1 MTMGDGGRSAGGG
14 RVARRPV
21 TRLLADFVIVT
32 LIALSTVM
40 VTNAPVAA
48 TVPGTPGVPQA
59 SSVVFAEDF
68 QNGSSPNSVVRLT
81 GYTGVGNQKY
91 TAAAG
96 WLTGCNG
103 WIASAGQSVT
113 ASAPVA
119 DCGATQSWW
128 NDSQRLAQAIGMFR
142 GQTAA
147 QAVNNYADTA
157 YTSNNPGAGL
167 VEFQTASNIPLT
179 VTNRFLTFSVDV
191 AAANCA
197 SGAPLLQFSLLNSAG
212 AATAVGSQINA
223 CTSSTTVTPPA
234 LGNATASAIR
244 VGTYTSNGALLFS
257 GSSVGV
263 RMVNNYGSGT
273 GNDHTFDNIRI
284 LDVTPQLDKSFS
296 PTTRITG
303 ETSTLTLTV
312 TNTSELAAKNGWS
325 FTDTLPTGLRV
336 SGTASTTCPSPT
348 LSASVGGSSV
358 ALTANLSAG
367 MASCTITVPVTSTT
381 AGTYTNGP
389 SNITSAGLNPP
400 AAATVTF
407 AAPAPSISIVKSA
420 QPAGVADYVVG
431 QTVNY
436 SFLVTNTGNVPLT
449 NVTVNE
455 GAFTGTGAMSAVT
468 CPAGAASMAVG
479 AQITCTASY
488 VVTQA
493 DFDAGSLTNSATAT
507 GTPTAGSPPTSS
519 PSQVTIP
526 SDGLEPAISLV
537 KSASPTT
544 VTAAG
549 ETVEYS
555 FRVRNDG
562 NVTLRDIAVAEHDF
576 SGHGELSAIA
586 CPTGTSRLAPQA
598 SVTCTASYVVTQDDV
613 DAGAVTNTATAAGTP
628 PVGAAVISELST
640 AEVGATASAA
650 LTLNKSV
657 SPTWITRAGENVT
670 YSFVVKNTGNV
681 TMSNVAVNETDFSG
695 TGAAPVASCPTAA
708 TSLAPGDSVTCT
720 ATYTATQADVDARTI
735 TNTAIAQAVP
745 PTGVVASS
753 APSSATVSVFV
764 VVLPLTGGTSTDQV
778 LILGAS
784 TVLVAII
791 MAIWHRRRTRRRAGR
806 TTRRGASITP

>member
-1 MTMGDGGRSAGGG
+1 MGKPGGTGRSAVGSAVRTVLG
-14 RVARRPV
+14 VAV
-21 TRLLADFVIVT
+21 AGLLAVGAVT
-32 LIALSTVM
+32 VSTG
-40 VTNAPVAA
+40 PVEA
-48 TVPGTPGVPQA
+48 TVPGTPGVPQS
-59 SSVVFAEDF
+59 SSVIYAEDF
-68 QNGSSPNSVVRLT
+68 QNRPGPTPIVRLT
-81 GYTGVGNQKY
+81 GYTGVTGQTY

-113 ASAPVA
+113 AAAPVA
-119 DCGATQSWW
+119 DCGATQAWW

-147 QAVNNYADTA
+147 QAANNYADTA
-157 YTSNNPGAGL
+157 YTSNNPGVGL
-167 VEFQTASNIPLT
+167 VEFQTATNIPFT
-179 VTNRFLTFSVDV
+179 ATNRFVTFSVDV

-223 CTSSTTVTPPA
+223 CTSTTTVTPPA

-303 ETSTLTLTV
+303 QTSTLTLTI

-325 FTDTLPTGLRV
+325 FTDALPTGLTV
-336 SGTASTTCPSPT
+336 AAAASTTCPSPT
-348 LSASVGGSSV
+348 LTAPVGGGSV

-367 MASCTITVPVTSTT
+367 MASCTVTVPVTSTT

-400 AAATVTF
+400 APASVTF
-407 AAPAPSISIVKSA
+407 ASPAPAISLVKSA
-420 QPAGVADYVVG
+420 QPAGITDYVVG

-436 SFLVTNTGNVPLT
+436 SFLVTNTGNVPLANAT
-449 NVTVNE
+449 VTE

-479 AQITCTASY
+479 AQVTCTASY

-493 DFDAGSLTNSATAT
+493 DFDAGSLTNTATAT
-507 GTPTAGSPPTSS
+507 GTPTAGSPPTSG
-519 PSQVTIP
+519 PSRVTIP

-537 KSASPTT
+537 KTASPTT
-544 VTAAG
+544 VAAPG
-549 ETVEYS
+549 DTVAFS
-555 FRVRNDG
+555 FLVTNEG
-562 NVTLRDIAVAEHDF
+562 NTTLRDVTVSDDDF
-576 SGHGELSAIA
+576 TGDGELPAIVCPASATA
-586 CPTGTSRLAPQA
+586 LAPQA
-598 SVTCTASYVVTQDDV
+598 SLVCTASYTVTQADV
-613 DAGAVTNTATAAGTP
+613 DAGSITNTATASGTP
-628 PVGAAVISELST
+628 PVGPDTLSDPSTAQVTAAVDPALS
-640 AEVGATASAA
+640 
-650 LTLNKSV
+650 LTKSV
-657 SPTWITRAGENVT
+657 TPTWITRAGESVE
-670 YSFVVKNTGNV
+670 YSFVVTNTGNV
-681 TMSNVAVNETDFSG
+681 TLSDAIITETAFSG
-695 TGAAPVASCPTAA
+695 TGPVPVASCPAGAA
-708 TSLAPGDSVTCT
+708 SLAPGASVTCT
-720 ATYTATQADVDARTI
+720 ATYTATQADVDARI
-735 TNTAIAQAVP
+735 ISNTAVAEASQP
-745 PTGVVASS
+745 DGTGVSS
-753 APSSATVSVFV
+753 EPSSADVSVFV
-764 VVLPLTGGTSTDQV
+764 ITLPLTGGTSTEQLLLV
-778 LILGAS
+778 GGAA
-784 TVLVAII
+784 VLVAII
-791 MAIWHRRRTRRRAGR
+791 LAILHHLHHASHSTRQKRT
-806 TTRRGASITP
+806 SS